1 MYFGWIVVFVGAIIM
16 MLVMGTTVG
25 VFGLYVLPVSAEFGL
40 SRADVNSG
48 FALMNLGG
56 AVIAPLVGRAA
67 DTFPVRRVMAAGALC
82 YALAS
87 ITIGLY
93 DNLWL
98 YALVLGMI
106 LPVTIG
112 GMTSFGVMAMVTR
125 WFEAQRAR
133 ALSLAAIGMSLGSVV
148 MAPFVGWIIGNVGW
162 RDMLVGQGIVIGTIF
177 LLLIFVLRDR
187 PGPDDIEPRLAGTE
201 HLPPPPPVAAA
212 DQKPLSTREI
222 LGKPAFYIVALTMAL
237 GMGTTQAMTISLIPM
252 VQETGIGVA
261 AAAGLISI
269 MGVAGIVGRLAF
281 SAIGDRVNKAIALS
295 IALAAFAGLVALLP
309 VPTGYLP
316 VAMIV
321 AVIGFIG
328 GAILPLCFAILAE
341 VVGPYT
347 FASANGLASLVIAL
361 LGAVTI
367 RLSGDIFDATGTY
380 HAVFAMLGGAI
391 AVGSLLMLV
400 YARMTRTAASP
411 VVKVA

>member
-16 MLVMGTTVG
+16 MLVMGTTVS
-25 VFGLYVLPVSAEFGL
+25 VFGLYVLPVSSEFGL

-87 ITIGLY
+87 ITIGLS
-93 DNLWL
+93 DKLWL
-98 YALVLGMI
+98 NALVLGMI

-148 MAPFVGWIIGNVGW
+148 MAPFVGWMIGNVGW
-162 RDMLVGQGIVIGTIF
+162 REMLVGQGIVIGTIF

-201 HLPPPPPVAAA
+201 HLPPSPPVAAA

-222 LGKPAFYIVALTMAL
+222 LGKPAFYIIAVTMAL
-237 GMGTTQAMTISLIPM
+237 GMGTVQAMTISLIPM
-252 VQETGIGVA
+252 VQETGIGTAA

-269 MGVAGIVGRLAF
+269 MGVAGIVGRLAL
-281 SAIGDRVNKAIALS
+281 AAVGDRVNKAIALS
-295 IALAAFAGLVALLP
+295 ISLAAFAGLVVLLP
-309 VPTGYLP
+309 IPSGYLM

-321 AVIGFIG
+321 AVMGFLG
-328 GAILPLCFAILAE
+328 GAIMPLCLAILAE

-400 YARMTRTAASP
+400 YARMTRTEGVA
-411 VVKVA
+411 VVT

>member
-16 MLVMGTTVG
+16 MLVMGTTVS
-25 VFGLYVLPVSAEFGL
+25 VFGLYVLPVSSEFGL

-87 ITIGLY
+87 ITIGLS
-93 DNLWL
+93 DKLWL
-98 YALVLGMI
+98 NALVLGMI

-148 MAPFVGWIIGNVGW
+148 MAPFVGWMIGNVGW
-162 RDMLVGQGIVIGTIF
+162 REMLVGQGIVIGTIF

-222 LGKPAFYIVALTMAL
+222 LGKPAFYIIAVTMAL
-237 GMGTTQAMTISLIPM
+237 GMGTVQAMTISLIPM
-252 VQETGIGVA
+252 VQETGIGTAA

-269 MGVAGIVGRLAF
+269 MGVAGIVGRLAL
-281 SAIGDRVNKAIALS
+281 AAVGDRVNKAIALS
-295 IALAAFAGLVALLP
+295 ISLAAFAGLVVLLP
-309 VPTGYLP
+309 IPSGYLM

-321 AVIGFIG
+321 AVMGFLG
-328 GAILPLCFAILAE
+328 GAIMPLCLAILAE

-400 YARMTRTAASP
+400 YARMTRTAGVA
-411 VVKVA
+411 VVT